1 MKHQI
6 LALAVAALSF
16 TACTNE
22 DNISQDFLADT
33 PIKLN
38 VSVDEPTTR
47 AGYSDADK
55 PTGFVLEVVN
65 HNADKYNYLVWAKK
79 VGDNWKTYKLDEE
92 TLAVTDEE
100 VTMLWANMKDIVKIT
115 AISDVDYLMSQKIDK
130 HPTDQTTPDALKK
143 ADFLAV
149 PQTEVTPSQ
158 SGINVEF
165 KHTMSKINLTIELG
179 SEYEF
184 TEDDVDK
191 KITDVKIDGS
201 KVEAD
206 FQIKFLTDNPQF
218 RFSKYSGDPTPISPY
233 RTGTT
238 PYSKT
243 NGVITK
249 AKATYEAIL
258 IPQDIESGK
267 FTVSFK
273 VDGKLYE
280 WTYNKELTLD
290 PSTAY
295 TLKLIAGDDKV
306 QPASFSVAAWNPGN
320 GENGEN
326 KETD

>member
-1 MKHQI
+1 MTMI
-6 LALAVAALSF
+6 LGSCSDSNSEF
-16 TACTNE
+16 
-22 DNISQDFLADT
+22 SQDYLADT

-55 PTGFVLEVVN
+55 PTGFVLDVVN

-100 VTMLWANMKDIVKIT
+100 VTMLWANMNDIVKIT

-149 PQTEVTPSQ
+149 PQTEVAPSQ
-158 SGINVEF
+158 SGINVDF

-179 SEYEF
+179 DEYEF
-184 TEDDVDK
+184 TADVDK

-201 KVEAD
+201 MVKAD
-206 FQIKFLTDNPQF
+206 FEIKFLTDNPQF
-218 RFSKYSGDPTPISPY
+218 RFNKYFGDPTPISPY
-233 RTGTT
+233 HTGAT

-243 NGVITK
+243 NGAITK

-258 IPQDIESGK
+258 IPQTIESGK

-280 WTYNKELTLD
+280 WTYDKELTLA
-290 PSTAY
+290 PTTAY
-295 TLKLIAGDDKV
+295 TLKLTAGDDKV
-306 QPASFSVAAWNPGN
+306 QPVSFSVAPWGKGN
-320 GENGEN
+320 GDGEK